1 MVKRIA
7 VIGPCFTG
15 KSSLI
20 YSYLQKPWSDS
31 YISTICGDAYKDK
44 HGNIIWDSPG
54 KSRFQSRFANDNQSI
69 YKQAS
74 GFILTFNPSDD
85 ESFFN
90 ALAVAD
96 EANVNEKPIV
106 IAATYSDIEAFN
118 IKPTWSAE
126 ASVRGWKIIRTSAKN
141 KIGVTHIFQEIFNQ
155 TTESDNIDIGRIEYA
170 KEVVG
175 SCIYS
180 GFNNYIYELDTTNS

>member
-7 VIGPCFTG
+7 IIGPSFTG

-54 KSRFQSRFANDNQSI
+54 QTRFASDIQSI
-69 YKQAS
+69 YKRAN

-90 ALAVAD
+90 ALGVAD
-96 EANVNEKPIV
+96 AANVNDKPVV

-118 IKPTWSAE
+118 IKPAWSAE

-155 TTESDNIDIGRIEYA
+155 TQDSDNIDIGRIEYA

-180 GFNNYIYELDTTNS
+180 GFNNYIYELDTTDC